1 MWFLSNPLHK
11 TYSNEMEMQENII
24 NNILFFSDDEYDI
37 SCLKKVINKPD
48 LSVHPIDS
56 NYEVITIYMD
66 GDAGMYDWDGIII
79 INNNA
84 YLKIDKH
91 YYMN

>member
-1 MWFLSNPLHK
+1 
-11 TYSNEMEMQENII
+11 
-24 NNILFFSDDEYDI
+24 
-37 SCLKKVINKPD
+37 
-48 LSVHPIDS
+48 
-56 NYEVITIYMD
+56 VITIYMD

>member
-1 MWFLSNPLHK
+1 
-11 TYSNEMEMQENII
+11 
-24 NNILFFSDDEYDI
+24 
-37 SCLKKVINKPD
+37 D